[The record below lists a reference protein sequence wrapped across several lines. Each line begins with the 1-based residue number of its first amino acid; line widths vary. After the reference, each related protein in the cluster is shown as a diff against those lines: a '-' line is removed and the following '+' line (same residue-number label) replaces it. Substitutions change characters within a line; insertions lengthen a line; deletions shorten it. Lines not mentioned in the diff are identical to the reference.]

1 MQILHRPLS
10 HDYYPARVSAKAAGM
25 VASFKEMFPHAI
37 PGIVSL
43 TTWKEN
49 TAMMV
54 ALRDEAERKAI
65 PFHVLDA
72 VGLPADDRS
81 AGLNCARSSH
91 LTPGRHPVAPD
102 TVMWGHFHE
111 TDHDAFPLPANL
123 LWNSRELVDL
133 VHRWAE
139 TGIFESMAGQTFVVL
154 SPSPQSVRQAMQ
166 RFQKAGHHYASLKCS
181 KIGWVHFL
189 DLSQDIPDEVELQI
203 AGAAEKNG
211 MLLLQ
216 IMLDPLYEYRIFVVG
231 GEVVT
236 GAGCLDGFTPVD
248 HITDHP
254 FDLRMEKYRGD
265 GSSLVEMRELTAGY
279 LDFAREFAG
288 LWASKVSSET
298 SYALD
303 MCWDGQ
309 TREIV
314 PMDLLPLANS
324 GLYASSTQRL
334 AKAFCAGFA

>member
-10 HDYYPARVSAKAAGM
+10 HDHYPARVGAKVAGI
-25 VASFKEMFPHAI
+25 VSCFKAMFPQAT

-43 TTWKEN
+43 TNWLEN

-54 ALRDEAERKAI
+54 ALREEAERKAI

-72 VGLPADDRS
+72 VEQPTNDGGAEL
-81 AGLNCARSSH
+81 GNF
-91 LTPGRHPVAPD
+91 TPRRQAVAPD
-102 TVMWGHFHE
+102 TVMWGYFHE
-111 TDHDAFPLPANL
+111 NDHDAFPVAANL
-123 LWNSRELVDL
+123 LWNSREMVGLIS
-133 VHRWAE
+133 RWAE
-139 TGIFESMAGQTFVVL
+139 TGIFESMAGQTFEVL
-154 SPSPQSVRQAMQ
+154 TPSSQSVRQAMQ

-189 DLSQDIPDEVELQI
+189 DLSQDIPQDVELQI
-203 AGAAEKNG
+203 AGAAEKDA

-216 IMLDPLYEYRIFVVG
+216 IMLDPLYEYRMFIVG

-236 GAGCLDGFTPVD
+236 GAACLDGFTPLD
-248 HITDHP
+248 HIPANP
-254 FDLRMEKYRGD
+254 FDFRMEKYRGE
-265 GSSLVEMRELTAGY
+265 GSSPVEMRELTAGY
-279 LDFAREFAG
+279 LDFAKEFAAR
-288 LWASKVSSET
+288 WASQVSSET

-303 MCWDGQ
+303 MCWDDQ
-309 TREIV
+309 TKMIV

-334 AKAFCAGFA
+334 AKAFCAVFS